1 MVKQEQDNITPYFLK
16 LFVDSQQAIY
26 SYIFTMVYDHDVAD
40 DILQDTVALM
50 WERFNTYER
59 GTNFG
64 AWGITIARYKILEY
78 FKKNRVQYSEISDE
92 LFEKISQTAQQRIE
106 TIDDRTSALRQCL
119 KKLNEKDRKLLQI
132 RYEKAMKVKDIAAK
146 INRPIQGLYQAMSRI
161 HHTLLLCI
169 ESTLRR
175 WEHDL

>member
-1 MVKQEQDNITPYFLK
+1 MSGNLDKTRRFLK
-16 LFVDSQQAIY
+16 LFVDNQKTIY
-26 SYIFTMVYDHDVAD
+26 SYIFAMVYND
-40 DILQDTVALM
+40 DIASDVLQDTVALM
-50 WERFNTYER
+50 WERFETYR
-59 GTNFG
+59 DGTNFG
-64 AWGITIARYKILEY
+64 AWGVTIARFKLLEY
-78 FKKNRVQYSEISDE
+78 FKENRQKFAAISDE
-92 LFEKISQTAQQRIE
+92 LLEKISHTAQNHIE
-106 TIDDRTSALRQCL
+106 TIDERTSALRQCL
-119 KKLNEKDRKLLQI
+119 EKLNIRDRKLIQI